1 MNSKTT
7 AGVLLLSGLIGLQLC
22 PLLVMSAYAGDPGT
36 QALVEITNTAEQ
48 FALAALDTR
57 AYSDLKVEA
66 QPLDTR
72 LRLKQC
78 EVPLQASS
86 NTTTLRAGRTTI
98 GVRCEGASPWSLY
111 VPVTIS
117 ANAAVVLIKGPVTRG
132 TVLSAEN
139 LTVVQMPVAQLPPNY
154 LSDLAQVS
162 GHELARAVNGDTY
175 ATVAMLKEKNM
186 IQKGQEVIILAQ
198 SASFEVRMSGTAL
211 EDGQS
216 GERITVKN
224 TNSGRT
230 DEGTVVTENVIAVSL
245 IIAKFLAGFS
255 LVACFGNKWQ

>member
-1 MNSKTT
+1 
-7 AGVLLLSGLIGLQLC
+7 
-22 PLLVMSAYAGDPGT
+22 
-36 QALVEITNTAEQ
+36 
-48 FALAALDTR
+48 
-57 AYSDLKVEA
+57 
-66 QPLDTR
+66 
-72 LRLKQC
+72 
-78 EVPLQASS
+78 
-86 NTTTLRAGRTTI
+86 
-98 GVRCEGASPWSLY
+98 VRCDGASPWSLY

-117 ANAAVVLIKGPVTRG
+117 AKAAVVLIKGPVTRG
-132 TVLSAEN
+132 TVLNAEN

-186 IQKGQEVIILAQ
+186 IQKVIILAQ

-230 DEGTVVTENVIAVSL
+230 VEGTVVTENVIAVSL
-245 IIAKFLAGFS
+245 
-255 LVACFGNKWQ
+255 